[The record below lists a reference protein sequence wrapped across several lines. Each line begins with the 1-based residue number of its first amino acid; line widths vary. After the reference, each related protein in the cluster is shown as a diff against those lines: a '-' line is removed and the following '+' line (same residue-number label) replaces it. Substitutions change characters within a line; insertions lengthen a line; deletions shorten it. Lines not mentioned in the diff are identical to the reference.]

1 MCGPAGHPHRTW
13 CRDYPGRMSTIK
25 NPVGP
30 QPPSVYWRRRVLL
43 LLLVVVVIF
52 VVVLIVWRP
61 GSGAKPGTTPSSGT
75 LNSASHAPSAG
86 ATSGSGATASACDP
100 SVITLQPIT
109 DSASYAAGVQPQLS
123 MSITNSGTKACTF
136 DVGTDAQVYLITSG
150 SDQIWSSKDC
160 QTAPAAN
167 KQVLEPGKALSTTP
181 FAWDRTRSSTTTCTG
196 SRPAVTAGGAS
207 YHLTVQVGAAKS
219 AGSKQFLLQ

>member
-1 MCGPAGHPHRTW
+1 
-13 CRDYPGRMSTIK
+13 MSTIK

-43 LLLVVVVIF
+43 LLLVVVVI
-52 VVVLIVWRP
+52 VVVILIIVRP
-61 GSGAKPGTTPSSGT
+61 GSGSPSANPSGS
-75 LNSASHAPSAG
+75 NSASHAPSG
-86 ATSGSGATASACDP
+86 SATSGSGSSATACDP
-100 SVITLQPIT
+100 SVITLTPIT
-109 DSASYAAGVQPQLS
+109 DAASYAADAQPQLS
-123 MSITNSGTKACTF
+123 MQITNSGASACTF

-167 KQVLEPGKALSTTP
+167 KQVLEPGKVASTTP

-196 SRPAVTAGGAS
+196 TRPAVTAGGAS
-207 YHLTVQVGAAKS
+207 YHLGVQVGAAKS
-219 AGSKQFLLQ
+219 TGTKQFVLQ